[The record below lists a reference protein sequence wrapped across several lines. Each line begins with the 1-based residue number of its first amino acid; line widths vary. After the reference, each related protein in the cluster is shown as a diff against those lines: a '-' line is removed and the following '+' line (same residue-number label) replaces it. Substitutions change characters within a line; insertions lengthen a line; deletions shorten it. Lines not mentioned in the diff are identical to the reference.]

1 MLKQGILNS
10 NLKYLLARCGHRD
23 LLAVTDAGYNVPK
36 GVEVVDL
43 AFLPNVPGIE
53 IVLKGVLEEI
63 AVEKVYLAEEIQTC
77 APELLCKYKEIFG
90 EIPIEFIP
98 HTPNFDEKMKDV
110 KGAIRTGQYW
120 LHAPN
125 CILQVGCTYD

>member
-77 APELLCKYKEIFG
+77 APELLANIKKYLARF
-90 EIPIEFIP
+90 PLSLS
-98 HTPNFDEKMKDV
+98 
-110 KGAIRTGQYW
+110 R
-120 LHAPN
+120 
-125 CILQVGCTYD
+125 ILLTLMRK

>member
-1 MLKQGILNS
+1 M
-10 NLKYLLARCGHRD
+10 
-23 LLAVTDAGYNVPK
+23 TDAGYNVPK